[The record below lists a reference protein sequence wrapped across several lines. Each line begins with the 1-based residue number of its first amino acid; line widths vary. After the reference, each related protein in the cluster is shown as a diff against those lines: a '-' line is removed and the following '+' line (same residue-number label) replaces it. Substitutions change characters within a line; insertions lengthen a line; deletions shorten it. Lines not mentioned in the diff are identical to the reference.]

1 MEGSSRAQLRGIRA
15 PPCLWLTPPWP
26 GSAHCSYFGDP
37 WRGGAG
43 RTWGS
48 LQPRPGA
55 RVTAR
60 VRDACGTL
68 GQGCWLSREA
78 KIRLQQ
84 SCGAGEEIRA
94 GRGAQGACLLL
105 RHPPPQ
111 LYVPLGHP
119 SKPPLGLG
127 ASGQDSSPLSSLPT
141 PKGIIRYHPLGLG
154 FGGTGQGTRLSPAT
168 ALCPALCPQT
178 PAPCPIPVLPSH
190 PQGWD
195 RRDLQC
201 GEGKAHRVVSR
212 DLASSWRV
220 AQPGDSP
227 TGREVMCQ
235 VGGGTRGR
243 VEWEDD
249 AALLVAPKTPSP
261 RDWASGG
268 RQRSP
273 APWHQPVAIAL
284 GKLLVGGRHQKPLT
298 VGSVPR
304 AKRGAGLGRAA
315 GTTAGY
321 PGLPCAVI
329 APGGGGSH
337 PISKGGLFRCREALE
352 GRGDLDSGLF
362 LPLYGEHR
370 LGQEGTKVSWVL
382 APEHFA

>member
-1 MEGSSRAQLRGIRA
+1 MGLTAAQAWCQGDGQGAGCLWHSWPGLLAQQGGQDKAAAILRGWGRDKSGTGSPGGLPA
-15 PPCLWLTPPWP
+15 AATPPP
-26 GSAHCSYFGDP
+26 P
-37 WRGGAG
+37 
-43 RTWGS
+43 
-48 LQPRPGA
+48 
-55 RVTAR
+55 
-60 VRDACGTL
+60 
-68 GQGCWLSREA
+68 
-78 KIRLQQ
+78 
-84 SCGAGEEIRA
+84 
-94 GRGAQGACLLL
+94 
-105 RHPPPQ
+105 PPPQ

-119 SKPPLGLG
+119 SKPPSGLG

-154 FGGTGQGTRLSPAT
+154 FGGTGQSTRLSPAT

-315 GTTAGY
+315 GTTAVY